1 MMNTNLVIVLCTLI
15 GLNMAFEPV
24 FAQTVSRPINADL
37 EPLTQG
43 TKKSSN
49 PTKEHPFAKID
60 PPFSVKALPVAS
72 QGAEPRFQLRVTNT
86 SDKTI
91 SRLVVRVYLVDGKG
105 NVEEFSRTND
115 RWFGSEQG
123 NELAQGESFVIA
135 FKRSALPDDVVSV
148 AGLAKSANWKDGT
161 QWPTYGGPD
170 PDQAGD
176 APVALRLKGIV
187 REGEFSAPLV
197 EFFNHSSKDI
207 ERLEYQIAYVDKN
220 GKQLHQSRRM
230 RLGGI
235 EGGNGLAHVGEQG
248 VPKEAAEVR
257 LTLNFVTFKDGSKWV
272 YKD

>member
-1 MMNTNLVIVLCTLI
+1 MHTKLLIVLCTLI
-15 GLNMAFEPV
+15 GLNMAYEPV
-24 FAQTVSRPINADL
+24 FAQSAARPINADL
-37 EPLTQG
+37 EPLTQS
-43 TKKSSN
+43 TEKSSG
-49 PTKEHPFAKID
+49 PTMDHPFAEID

-72 QGAEPRFQLRVTNT
+72 QGVEPRFQLRVTNT

-105 NVEEFSRTND
+105 SVKEFSRTND
-115 RWFGSEQG
+115 RWFGNEQG
-123 NELAQGESFVIA
+123 NELAKGESFVIA
-135 FKRSALPDDVVSV
+135 FKQSELRDDVVSV

-161 QWPTYGGPD
+161 QWPTYGGAA
-170 PDQAGD
+170 PDQAAD

-207 ERLEYQIAYVDKN
+207 ERLEYQIAYLDKY

-230 RLGGI
+230 RLGDI
-235 EGGNGLAHVGEQG
+235 KGGDGLAHVGEQG
-248 VPKEAAEVR
+248 VPKEPAEIR